1 LATTGATA
9 SNTGIGG
16 IFVST
21 ASGRGQQLHDCF
33 VRFCWPGLV
42 SAAVSAP
49 ILGQP
54 DIRGHGVAA
63 PGACIWSRAAACP
76 GGEGEEAV
84 GSDIIQQRAEI
95 EGVIAGR
102 TLCDELRQVA
112 ETAGDAWAYADE
124 AVAGADDGGGDGWRS
139 LTWSQVRERV
149 LELAAGFAALGLE
162 RGERVAL
169 MLPNRSEHVL
179 ADLGAVH
186 AGGLGVTLYATLAPE
201 QIAYVAAD
209 CDARIA
215 VLDGAAELARWQPVL
230 EQLPGITKIIV
241 RDPAACPAGDRYMTW
256 GGLVALGRDR
266 LAAKP
271 GVIADRVAAIKPGD
285 PLALLYTSGTTG
297 NPKGVL
303 LTHQN
308 VLYEMAAAERMGII
322 VPQVRWVSYLPLAHI
337 AERMFSIYLAIG
349 AVGHVHFCPDPAQL
363 VRVIGQVRPTAFF
376 GVPRVWEKIRTGIQ
390 ALLAA
395 EQDEG
400 KRAAVAQAMDI
411 GRRYVTSCQYGQT
424 TPPELAAQFRT
435 ADAKVLGPIRGLLG
449 LGEAVS
455 VFSAAAPLPPDVAAF
470 FAGLGM
476 KILDVYGMTETTG
489 AFTANTPAEFRL
501 GTVGRPYAGV
511 EVAIA
516 ADGEILA
523 RGPLTTPGYLDR
535 PDLTE
540 ALIDVGGWLHTG
552 DIGTIDADGFV
563 SVTDR
568 KKELII
574 TAGGENIAP
583 AAVENVLVAHP
594 LIGQALAY
602 GDRRPYLVALLTLDG
617 EVAPAW
623 AGARGITVGSLAALA
638 ANPQILAEV
647 AAAVAAA
654 NERLARVQQVKRW
667 RLLPVEWT
675 AETEELTPTLKL
687 KRRVVHA
694 KYADVLDSLYAG

>member
-1 LATTGATA
+1 VEET
-9 SNTGIGG
+9 
-16 IFVST
+16 VS
-21 ASGRGQQLHDCF
+21 
-33 VRFCWPGLV
+33 
-42 SAAVSAP
+42 
-49 ILGQP
+49 
-54 DIRGHGVAA
+54 
-63 PGACIWSRAAACP
+63 
-76 GGEGEEAV
+76 
-84 GSDIIQQRAEI
+84 SDMTRQRAEI
-95 EGVIAGR
+95 EGAIEGR

-112 ETAGDAWAYADE
+112 ETSGDADAYSDE
-124 AVAGADDGGGDGWRS
+124 AGTGDGWRS
-139 LTWSQVRERV
+139 LTWSQVRQKV
-149 LELAAGFAALGLE
+149 LEVAAGFVALGLAP
-162 RGERVAL
+162 GERVAL

-215 VLDGAAELARWQPVL
+215 VLDGPTELARWQPVL
-230 EQLPGITKIIV
+230 DQLPGIKKIIV
-241 RDPAACPAGDRYMTW
+241 RDRTVCPAGDQYVTW
-256 GGLVALGRDR
+256 TDFEALGRDR
-266 LAAKP
+266 LAADP
-271 GVIADRVAAIKPGD
+271 GEITARVAAIKPGD

-303 LTHQN
+303 LTHRN
-308 VLYEMAAAERMGII
+308 ILYEMAAAERAGI
-322 VPQVRWVSYLPLAHI
+322 VVSRVRWVSYLPLAHI

-349 AVGHVHFCPDPAQL
+349 AVSHVHFCPDAAQL

-376 GVPRVWEKIRTGIQ
+376 GVPRVWEKIRAGIQ

-400 KRAAVAQAMDI
+400 KRAAVAQAMDT
-411 GRRYVTSCQYGQT
+411 GRRYVHSCQYGQA
-424 TPPELAAQFRT
+424 TPPELAAQYRA
-435 ADAKVLGPIRGLLG
+435 ADEKVLRPVRGPLG

-476 KILDVYGMTETTG
+476 TILDVYGMTETTG
-489 AFTANTPAEFRL
+489 AFTANTLAGFKL
-501 GTVGRPYAGV
+501 GTVGRPYAGI
-511 EVAIA
+511 EVKIA
-516 ADGEILA
+516 GDGEILA
-523 RGPLTTPGYLDR
+523 RGPLTTPGYLNR
-535 PDLTE
+535 PGLTE
-540 ALIDVGGWLHTG
+540 ALIDPNGWLHTG
-552 DIGTIDADGFV
+552 DVGTVDADGFV

-594 LIGQALAY
+594 LIGQALAC

-617 EVAPAW
+617 EAAPAW
-623 AGARGITVGSLAALA
+623 ARARGIAAGSLAELA
-638 ANPQILAEV
+638 CHPQVLTEV
-647 AAAVAAA
+647 AAGVAAA
-654 NERLARVQQVKRW
+654 NQQLARVQQVKRW

-687 KRRVVHA
+687 KRRVVHT
-694 KYADVLDSLYAG
+694 KYADVIDSLYAG